1 MKFKR
6 KRKNGER
13 RSFLACL
20 LILLIVI
27 GVSIVSMVF
36 TIFGLVVEPFP
47 PPPYSATQRQ
57 SILATNAAVMTAIS
71 GTATAQSYTA
81 TPTKNS

>member
-6 KRKNGER
+6 KRKNSER

-27 GVSIVSMVF
+27 GVSIVLMAFVVLSL
-36 TIFGLVVEPFP
+36 LVEHPFP
-47 PPPYSATQRQ
+47 PYSPTRQ

-81 TPTKNS
+81 MPTKNS